1 MGDGVVQIAGI
12 AQGAIDQIETVL
24 SDAVQFVANTAT
36 DIGNSIANGLSIVIN
51 AVGIIRRFRL
61 SCLLVV
67 SS

>member
-1 MGDGVVQIAGI
+1 VGDGVVQIAGI